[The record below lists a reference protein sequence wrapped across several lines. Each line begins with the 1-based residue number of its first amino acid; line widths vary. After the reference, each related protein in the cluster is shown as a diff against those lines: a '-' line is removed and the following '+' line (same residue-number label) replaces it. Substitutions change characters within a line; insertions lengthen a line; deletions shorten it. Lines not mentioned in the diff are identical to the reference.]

1 MAPTDKPALARA
13 QGSQGTSALHPALL
27 SPRQSTGPGMP
38 AGPKRG
44 GLRTHPVLWGQARSP
59 WAAEK
64 GVVARWVGGLGC
76 RYPRVTRSG
85 EQGLTLVSED
95 WGHESGRQWR
105 GGWVWRC
112 CSCWYPGVRSLH
124 CPWCCP
130 LSCLSALQSFHG
142 STTPPLEG
150 LWKAGQ
156 YPRFS
161 VTCTNSGLGGKSLQS
176 QILNI

>member
-1 MAPTDKPALARA
+1 MDKPALARA
-13 QGSQGTSALHPALL
+13 QGSQGTLALHPALL
-27 SPRQSTGPGMP
+27 SPCQSTGPGMP
-38 AGPKRG
+38 VGPKSG

-85 EQGLTLVSED
+85 EQGLTLLSED
-95 WGHESGRQWR
+95 WGHESGRHMERWVSLKVLFMLVSR
-105 GGWVWRC
+105 GEE
-112 CSCWYPGVRSLH
+112 SSL
-124 CPWCCP
+124 
-130 LSCLSALQSFHG
+130 
-142 STTPPLEG
+142 PPLLPVSPSVIPWLHDTFSG
-150 LWKAGQ
+150 GPGQ